1 MNDKDFK
8 PKYEGDLLTRDMA
21 YHNGTTWGFL
31 IGTYLDAYLYV
42 NKDKENV
49 KEDIKEK
56 IFVIKKHLNDG
67 CLNGFAEVFNGLD
80 PIKTK
85 GYYTQAWS
93 VCELLR
99 AYYEDYLK

>member
-1 MNDKDFK
+1 MILSRNKDVFNIIDKELYNINGLRSLSMNDKDFK

-49 KEDIKEK
+49 KEERRSLCSNAK
-56 IFVIKKHLNDG
+56 
-67 CLNGFAEVFNGLD
+67 CS
-80 PIKTK
+80 T
-85 GYYTQAWS
+85 
-93 VCELLR
+93 
-99 AYYEDYLK
+99 